1 MEKRKTV
8 SGRTDGKFRVIIALA
23 LAALVLSACF
33 AGCEREENGKDKIVL
48 NEVTHSIFYAP
59 QYLAMAL
66 GYFGDENIEIT
77 LVNGGGADK
86 TMIALLTGE
95 ADIGLMGPEATI
107 YTVLEGK
114 KDHPVV
120 FGQLTKRDGSF
131 LVGRTESPGFDWKGL
146 EGKRIIMGRQ
156 GGVPAM
162 TLQYILNKHGYRD
175 GENIIMDY
183 SVEFNMLAPAF
194 TAGTGDFVPLFEPAA
209 STLVN
214 SGKGYIVASI
224 GKESGEVPYTA
235 YTAIKSRIADN
246 PELFDR
252 FLRAVKKATD
262 YLFSH
267 SAEECAK
274 LLLPYF
280 DGSSESDVLT
290 ALKAYIANDTWVRS
304 PVMTEESF
312 NRLQDIMENAG
323 KLEKR
328 ADFRIVA
335 DNSIAEKVG

>member
-1 MEKRKTV
+1 MKKKTKTQSYLRKILLILT
-8 SGRTDGKFRVIIALA
+8 LA
-23 LAALVLSACF
+23 LAVTALASCF
-33 AGCEREENGKDKIVL
+33 SGCNPDENGKDRIVL

-66 GYFGDENIEIT
+66 DYFGEENIEVR

-86 TMIALLTGE
+86 SMIALLTGE
-95 ADIGLMGPEATI
+95 ADIGLMGPEAAI

-131 LVGRTESPGFDWKGL
+131 LVGRKPEENFDWSAL

-162 TLQYILNKHGYRD
+162 TLQYILNNHGYFD
-175 GENIIMDY
+175 GVNITMDY

-194 TAGTGDFVPLFEPAA
+194 IAGTGDYVPLFEPTA
-209 STLVN
+209 SALVK
-214 SGKGYIVASI
+214 SGQGHIVASV

-235 YTAIKSRIADN
+235 YMAIKSKIARN
-246 PELFDR
+246 PDLFRR
-252 FLRAVKKATD
+252 FLRAVKKAAD
-262 YLFSH
+262 YLFTAPPECC
-267 SAEECAK
+267 AE

-280 DGSSESDVLT
+280 GGSDKEDILLALT
-290 ALKAYIANDTWVRS
+290 AYKANDTWMTS
-304 PVMTEESF
+304 PVMTKESF
-312 NRLQDIMENAG
+312 ERLQDIMENAG

-328 ADFRIVA
+328 ADFSVVV
-335 DNSIAEKVG
+335 DNSIAKTL